1 MSEQP
6 FSLDRVLGMLQAH
19 LFLVDRNLNVLWSNR
34 PLSPSGRGM
43 ERSTCYQDH
52 CALNAT
58 PEACPAIRAFQ
69 TGEPSFGEVEVAAPN
84 GTRSRCQVTCIPLR
98 DAEGKILHLL
108 EEVRAP
114 DVMQEALR
122 ETLAALRASEER
134 YRAALDQAPDAILA
148 IDPNTLAILD
158 ANRRAVE
165 LTGYSKED
173 LLRMKVYQ
181 LHVRSDKPQ
190 VCNLCATLGRTE
202 QPYEAELTF
211 LRKDGSELPIQVS
224 AAVIRYGEKR
234 FIQRICR
241 DLSEKMR
248 MEAQIRQA
256 EKLAALGELA
266 SGVAHEINNPLTA
279 VMGFSEILKGRED
292 LPGEVREKMGI
303 IFEQADRA
311 RHIVQHLLSFA
322 RQRPP
327 SREAMDLNAVVD
339 EIVEMSRYT
348 LEVRNIRVL
357 ADLDPAHPTI
367 LGDPHQLKQVLMNL
381 VLNAEQAILGARGEG
396 TITVKT
402 AAEGSEAIL
411 SVQDDGPGIAPEHQ
425 GKIFDP
431 FFTTKPVGQGTGL
444 GLSVAY
450 GIVTGH
456 HGRIAVQSK
465 PGEGATFVVTLP
477 AASQEALRQTAFP
490 ALPASWERS
499 LELLIV
505 DDDRVVGEVTTLLCR
520 ELGHRAEVV
529 NDGEEAL
536 RRLQGGR
543 YNALIVD
550 LVMPGMS
557 GMELSRRIHLAY
569 PRYAGRMLFITGAI
583 ASQDIQVFL
592 AQPGIVSLTKPFT
605 REAFAAALARLFPPS
620 GTEGMEE

>member
-1 MSEQP
+1 MSDIPYP
-6 FSLDRVLGMLQAH
+6 FDHALGWMQSH
-19 LFLVDRNLNVLWSNR
+19 LFLVDRNLNLLWSNR
-34 PLSPSGRGM
+34 PIPDTG
-43 ERSTCYQDH
+43 RSTCYISH
-52 CALNAT
+52 CSLKAI
-58 PEACPAIRAFQ
+58 PEACPALRALE
-69 TGEPSFGEVEVAAPN
+69 TGEPTFGEVEVIGPN
-84 GTRSRCQVTCIPLR
+84 GMRSRCQVSCIPIR
-98 DAEGKILHLL
+98 DPEGRVVQVL
-108 EEVRAP
+108 EEVRAS
-114 DVMQEALR
+114 DLVQEAFQQ
-122 ETLAALRASEER
+122 TLAALQASEER
-134 YRAALDQAPDAILA
+134 YRASLDQAPDAILA
-148 IDPNTLAILD
+148 VDPEDLSILD

-165 LTGYSKED
+165 LTGYTKED
-173 LLRMKVYQ
+173 LLEMKVYQ

-211 LRKDGSELPIQVS
+211 LRKDGSELPIHVS

-241 DLSEKMR
+241 DLSEKKR

-279 VMGFSEILKGRED
+279 VMGFSEILKGRGD

-339 EIVEMSRYT
+339 EVVEMSRYT

-357 ADLDPAHPTI
+357 TDLDPAHPTI

-396 TITVKT
+396 TMTIKT

-411 SVQDDGPGIAPEHQ
+411 SVWDDGPGIAPEHLE
-425 GKIFDP
+425 KIFDP

-456 HGRIAVQSK
+456 HGRIAVHSK
-465 PGEGATFVVTLP
+465 PGEGATFVITLP
-477 AASQEALRQTAFP
+477 SASQEALRQTAFP
-490 ALPASWERS
+490 AMPASWERS
-499 LELLIV
+499 LALLIV
-505 DDDRVVGEVTTLLCR
+505 DDDRVVGEVAALLSR

-529 NDGEEAL
+529 YDGEEAL
-536 RRLQGGR
+536 RKLQGGR
-543 YNALIVD
+543 YDALIVD

-557 GMELSRRIHLAY
+557 GMELSRRIRLAY

-592 AQPGIVSLTKPFT
+592 AQPGIVSLNKPFT
-605 REAFAAALARLFPPS
+605 REAFAAALARLFP
-620 GTEGMEE
+620 TEATAGD